1 MAPSNVVGR
10 VAALAERRLILTN
23 DDSSNPQP
31 GPIAADYDHLCS
43 VIRAYESVL
52 VAFSAGVDSTL
63 VVRAAID
70 ALGRANVL
78 AVTARSASV
87 PAAELKQ
94 AVALAESIGA
104 EHAFVDTDEFDNPNY
119 TSNPTNRCYYCKSTL
134 YGHLAPLAKRR
145 GIGVIANGAN
155 TDDLGDWRPGLIA
168 AEEFDVRAPLIEAG
182 LNKSQ
187 VRQLSRQLGLPTHD
201 KPASPC
207 LSSRIPYG
215 AEVTP
220 QKLRMVEAAESFLK
234 DQLGLRELRVRHYGD
249 EARIEAPNPAVTFAD
264 PETIATVDAHLRSLG
279 FGRVTI
285 DPAGFRS
292 GSLNEVIAF
301 GSRQIN
307 SQ

>member
-1 MAPSNVVGR
+1 MTINP
-10 VAALAERRLILTN
+10 
-23 DDSSNPQP
+23 SSNDPRDK
-31 GPIAADYDHLCS
+31 IVANYDRLCD

-70 ALGRANVL
+70 SLGRPNVL

-94 AVALAESIGA
+94 AVELAESIGA
-104 EHAFVDTDEFDNPNY
+104 EHSFVDTDEFDNANY

-134 YGHLAPLAKRR
+134 YGHLAPLAGRR
-145 GIGVIANGAN
+145 GIHVIANGAN

-168 AEEFDVRAPLIEAG
+168 ADEFDVHAPLVEAG
-182 LNKSQ
+182 LDKSR
-187 VRQLSRQLGLPTHD
+187 VRQLSRHLGLPTHD

-220 QKLRMVEAAESFLK
+220 KKLRMVEAAESFLK
-234 DQLGLRELRVRHYGD
+234 GALGLRELRVRHYGD
-249 EARIEAPNPAVTFAD
+249 AARIEVPNPAATFAD
-264 PETIATVDAHLRSLG
+264 PETLATVDAHLQSLG
-279 FGRVTI
+279 FDRVTV

-292 GSLNEVIAF
+292 GSLNDVIAF
-301 GSRQIN
+301 GNRQTRP
-307 SQ
+307 